1 MGVPKIMSSVFSST
15 NASQQSTVL
24 FDQHQKLDAKFDV
37 YAGWN
42 MPIYY
47 DGIQIEHQSVVNKCG
62 LFDASHMGQFFIS
75 GSDAISFIRHL
86 LPLRF
91 GRLSIGRLQYTPMCN
106 NNGGVVDDL
115 LIYRLRESEF
125 LLIVNASR
133 TDEDWKWIKRI
144 SKSYPN
150 LEIVNRANSF
160 SLLALQGPISK
171 HILGKHS
178 PFPVASLG
186 YFNFAKTELFN
197 IPVVLSRNGYTGE
210 DGFEIIAKSE
220 STEQLWTLLLRAGA
234 KPCGLG
240 SRDILRIEM
249 GFALYGNEL
258 SEEITPLEG
267 GIGWTID
274 WSRIDEYVGGEHL
287 QQKRLL
293 GNYGRLYGIE
303 MLRKAVPRQGYK
315 VFDQNNNPVG
325 VVTSGTQSPTL
336 KKGIALA
343 RLYLSSLQSPN
354 DLYIDIRGKLVS
366 ARVRKL
372 PFRAS
377 KTVKLYN

>member
-1 MGVPKIMSSVFSST
+1 MGVPKIMSSFCSSA
-15 NASQQSTVL
+15 NDNGQSTVL
-24 FDQHQKLDAKFDV
+24 FDQHQKHDAKFHL

-47 DGIQIEHQSVVNKCG
+47 DGIRIEHQSVVNKCG
-62 LFDASHMGQFFIS
+62 LFDASHMGQFLIS

-86 LPLRF
+86 LPFRF
-91 GRLSIGRLQYTPMCN
+91 KRLSIGRLQYTSMCN
-106 NNGGVVDDL
+106 INGGVVDDL

-133 TDEDWKWIKRI
+133 TDEDWKWIQKI
-144 SKSYPN
+144 SKSYSN
-150 LEIVNRANSF
+150 LEIVNRANNF

-171 HILGKHS
+171 HILGKYS
-178 PFPVASLG
+178 SFPVASLG
-186 YFNFAKTELFN
+186 YFNFTQTELFS
-197 IPVVLSRNGYTGE
+197 IPVILSRNGYTGE
-210 DGFEIIAKSE
+210 DGFEIIVKSE
-220 STEQLWTLLLRAGA
+220 SAEQLWKLLLREGA
-234 KPCGLG
+234 KPCGLA

-258 SEEITPLEG
+258 SEDITPMEG

-274 WSRIDEYVGGEHL
+274 WSRIDEYIGGKHL
-287 QQKRLL
+287 KQKRLL

-303 MLRKAVPRQGYK
+303 MVRKAVPRRGYN
-315 VFDQNNNPVG
+315 VFDQNNNSVG
-325 VVTSGTQSPTL
+325 VITSGTQSPTL

-343 RLYLSSLQSPN
+343 RLYLSSVQSSP
-354 DLYIDIRGKLVS
+354 DLYIDIRGKMVS
-366 ARVRKL
+366 ARIRKL

-377 KTVKLYN
+377 KTVKPK